1 MADDFCAGRRASA
14 FFVPP
19 PGDIAMEVK
28 RVEVLLN
35 CLVVSAGGAVG
46 TVCRYLVG
54 LLPLKPQNGF
64 PLITLGINVAGAFL
78 IGLIAAAAGK
88 YSGLDPRLLL
98 FLKVGICGGFTT
110 FSTFSLESVNL
121 LQNGQVLLSLS
132 YMALSV
138 FLCVGAVVGA
148 QMLVK

>member
-1 MADDFCAGRRASA
+1 M
-14 FFVPP
+14 
-19 PGDIAMEVK
+19 
-28 RVEVLLN
+28 EVLLN
-35 CLVVSAGGAVG
+35 CIVVSAGGAVG

-54 LLPLKPQNGF
+54 LLPIRHESGF
-64 PLITLGINVAGAFL
+64 PLITLGINVVGAFL

-88 YSGLDPRLLL
+88 YAGLDPRLLL

-121 LQNGQVLLSLS
+121 LQNGQVLVSLS

-138 FLCVGAVVGA
+138 LLCVGAVIGA
-148 QMLVK
+148 QLLVK